1 MTTNL
6 LLLMVLGALALVLVL
21 IVYLI
26 DRLNRIEG
34 TAIAGASRGASD
46 GDTRDNGMGG
56 LAGRQLWD
64 AMTAVPTPGL
74 DPMLVTMVRPRYET
88 VLRRHVE
95 GLFLDGV
102 REGRSDGDPRTPGST
117 RIVETPRGPVT
128 SWLPPAEAEQ
138 LHGLGVERSRS
149 GPEALPDLRRR
160 LDDACRVLFGRAGLQ
175 IGMPVSAQ
183 VMPADPDGASGAD
196 TATDSR
202 MDERMSSAPPSD
214 APQPAAP
221 APMLM
226 SSAVPA
232 PGAAA
237 AGVGAVDAPQA
248 DGIAAPS
255 AASAGEFAPPRP
267 ALPRE

>member
-102 REGRSDGDPRTPGST
+102 REGRTDGDPRTPGST

-128 SWLPPAEAEQ
+128 SWLPPPRPSSCTASASSAAARAPKRCPTCA
-138 LHGLGVERSRS
+138 GGSMTRAACCSDERACRS
-149 GPEALPDLRRR
+149 G
-160 LDDACRVLFGRAGLQ
+160 CRC
-175 IGMPVSAQ
+175 
-183 VMPADPDGASGAD
+183 
-196 TATDSR
+196 
-202 MDERMSSAPPSD
+202 
-214 APQPAAP
+214 
-221 APMLM
+221 
-226 SSAVPA
+226 
-232 PGAAA
+232 
-237 AGVGAVDAPQA
+237 
-248 DGIAAPS
+248 
-255 AASAGEFAPPRP
+255 PPR
-267 ALPRE
+267 